1 MVKLVY
7 GLCECET
14 IVRKRDVTKGGEET
28 ACNGQGE
35 IGSYVYLDAAHCAL
49 QLARGA
55 KVECSN
61 LSKMNLLNFELSAL
75 MLIKVMSV

>member
-1 MVKLVY
+1 MAFANVKQ
-7 GLCECET
+7 LCEKEML
-14 IVRKRDVTKGGEET
+14 RRGGEET

-35 IGSYVYLDAAHCAL
+35 IGSYVYLDAAHCAS